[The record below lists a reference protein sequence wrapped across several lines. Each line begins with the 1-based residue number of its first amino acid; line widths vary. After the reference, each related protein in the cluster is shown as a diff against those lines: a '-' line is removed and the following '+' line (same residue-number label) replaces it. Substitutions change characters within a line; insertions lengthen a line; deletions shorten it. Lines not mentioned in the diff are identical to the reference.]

1 MQAETHTYKVKV
13 IYIHGIRKKYA
24 KMFSGWLIWGG
35 RIIVDFCSL
44 NFFTF
49 EYFLYIILTTKGK
62 NLKSN
67 VCMRMNL
74 EYTCQNVEAL
84 P

>member
-1 MQAETHTYKVKV
+1 MKKNAGWKYMHTEKVKV

-24 KMFSGWLIWGG
+24 KMFSGWLIWEG

-49 EYFLYIILTTKGK
+49 
-62 NLKSN
+62 
-67 VCMRMNL
+67 
-74 EYTCQNVEAL
+74 
-84 P
+84 